1 MESRF
6 TWLESKDTPDGRGRR
21 RGDPG
26 FDERTVTVP
35 EKFYKQLSG
44 AAAAASS
51 KCLARGALQ
60 AAALHCMH
68 ALTCAC
74 RGAASQQQYW
84 SIKRK
89 YRDVILF
96 FKVGACLG
104 LAECALC

>member
-44 AAAAASS
+44 AAAAAFQ
-51 KCLARGALQ
+51 CLARGAQQ
-60 AAALHCMH
+60 AAALRWMH
-68 ALTCAC
+68 ALTCLPGC
-74 RGAASQQQYW
+74 SVAAAVLVH
-84 SIKRK
+84 KEEVPGRHP
-89 YRDVILF
+89 L
-96 FKVGACLG
+96 L
-104 LAECALC
+104 